1 MSDTEKFGII
11 VADPPWSFNDKL
23 KYPKDSVKRGA
34 DAMYPTLN
42 LNSIMAL
49 PIQDLVQ
56 ENAILALWVPSAM
69 LSAGMDVMKS
79 WGFNYKQLWIWGK
92 TSKKDP
98 TRLSFGM
105 GRLARNC
112 HEPCLVGV
120 KGKYTKFLQNHSQ
133 RNLFMHHSLP
143 HSKKPESV
151 QDSLDKMFPQWN
163 KLELFARRERPG
175 WTCIGNES
183 PLTMGQD
190 IRESI
195 FDLVDKLD
203 GTPQD
208 KEAI

>member
-1 MSDTEKFGII
+1 
-11 VADPPWSFNDKL
+11 
-23 KYPKDSVKRGA
+23 
-34 DAMYPTLN
+34 
-42 LNSIMAL
+42 
-49 PIQDLVQ
+49 
-56 ENAILALWVPSAM
+56 
-69 LSAGMDVMKS
+69 
-79 WGFNYKQLWIWGK
+79 
-92 TSKKDP
+92 
-98 TRLSFGM
+98 M